1 MSVELVASSPAHIG
15 TIAAR
20 MRAVDVL
27 EAAAMGHSPKEAL
40 RLGLRGSTHCY
51 TAKVD
56 GRAEAMFGLVVK
68 SALGG
73 EGTPWMLGTE
83 AVYRQPRAFLRCAPG
98 ILNLFFDSTPRLSN
112 LVAVENDRAIRM
124 LRRLGFQLG
133 EGVIFISGVRFL
145 PFSTERC

>member
-1 MSVELVASSPAHIG
+1 MTVEIVAASPAHIG

-20 MRAVDVL
+20 MRAADVL
-27 EAAAMGHSPKEAL
+27 ETSAFGHSPKEAL

-56 GRAEAMFGLVVK
+56 GKPEAMFGLVVK
-68 SALGG
+68 SALCG
-73 EGTPWMLGTE
+73 EGTPWMLGSD
-83 AVYRQPRAFLRCAPG
+83 AIYCHPREFLRCAPG

-112 LVAVENDRAIRM
+112 LVAVENDCAIRM

-133 EGVIFISGVRFL
+133 EGVILVAGVRFL
-145 PFSTERC
+145 PFSMERC